1 MKVTGREK
9 VKKNDSIY
17 IIFQKSKTLGMVKI
31 SVVASGQGLQE
42 RLTTKDKQEAIL
54 EDEGAVLFLNCSGG
68 LKLFAFIKTHRIKPE
83 KSEYYLM

>member
-1 MKVTGREK
+1 
-9 VKKNDSIY
+9 
-17 IIFQKSKTLGMVKI
+17 MVKI

-54 EDEGAVLFLNCSGG
+54 EDEGTVLFLNCSGG
-68 LKLFAFIKTHRIKPE
+68 LKLFAFIKTYRTKPE